1 MTNEGFA
8 DFFSGLINKKSTP
21 TQPVQIE
28 KPKKKS
34 IPRLPKV
41 ENPFRKYTENYFKSL
56 EQQALSLGW
65 SKVSSHVETTS
76 TPTYNNEI
84 YFQRESTKVGIII
97 SVDNKNSTYS
107 TYNSEYESIDKLEEF
122 PTLKD
127 ANTELI
133 TLLKEPLS
141 NQEEPSYSFL
151 KRKFDS
157 ILSTTKSWGWKP
169 IDIRLQKNKTNK
181 PFQNIL
187 LISKADKDLSLIVNT
202 QGENIQYGV
211 KDTFNKEK
219 KFDDFEIAQKYF
231 LKLAQPTEKEKKELN
246 KKSKSTP
253 SGIHQPTV
261 GGKRQEFELNTSPED
276 DSATKSTSPTSDD
289 GETGVTSTSQEIPL
303 TQSLKQK
310 VKDPSVLAKQ
320 FKTVINNAEFNDWK
334 LISNI
339 INNKTKKYK
348 LSFNKDGKEV
358 VFYPHVFDKDNN
370 EYFLIKND
378 QKNIKLDSIESAYKR
393 LLKILTGKDNIESN
407 TPQRAIYSLIKSE
420 TKDDDK
426 FNKSIEKLKKLYNKD
441 KNEYKAMIDN
451 LSNQLYK
458 KPVIKQKI
466 DKDYLSNITIL
477 KTVLVNMTKPIP
489 TKPKTKNAKSK

>member
-41 ENPFRKYTENYFKSL
+41 ENPFRKYTENYFKNL

-133 TLLKEPLS
+133 SLLKEPLS

-202 QGENIQYGV
+202 QGENIQYSV

-231 LKLAQPTEKEKKELN
+231 LKLAQPTEKEKKSLQQ
-246 KKSKSTP
+246 KQKSTKK
-253 SGIHQPTV
+253 GIHQPTV
-261 GGKRQEFELNTSPED
+261 SGKRQEFELNTAPEEK
-276 DSATKSTSPTSDD
+276 KS
-289 GETGVTSTSQEIPL
+289 
-303 TQSLKQK
+303 K
-310 VKDPSVLAKQ
+310 
-320 FKTVINNAEFNDWK
+320 KT
-334 LISNI
+334 
-339 INNKTKKYK
+339 
-348 LSFNKDGKEV
+348 
-358 VFYPHVFDKDNN
+358 
-370 EYFLIKND
+370 
-378 QKNIKLDSIESAYKR
+378 
-393 LLKILTGKDNIESN
+393 
-407 TPQRAIYSLIKSE
+407 
-420 TKDDDK
+420 
-426 FNKSIEKLKKLYNKD
+426 
-441 KNEYKAMIDN
+441 
-451 LSNQLYK
+451 
-458 KPVIKQKI
+458 
-466 DKDYLSNITIL
+466 
-477 KTVLVNMTKPIP
+477 
-489 TKPKTKNAKSK
+489 NAKSK